1 MEILT
6 ADYFV
11 YYNDLNTDLYVYS
24 CILGLS
30 KKLEAIAKKTKGSDI
45 RPWIKSIVNH
55 VYWIS
60 SSCGTDGNLKS
71 AKWLSISNH
80 IVNKHTDHS
89 DVYQKCEHGELAQQ
103 RQWLT
108 EGKLFKKDKNIQNRL
123 ISYGEHHYF
132 QNICKQ

>member
-6 ADYFV
+6 EDYFV
-11 YYNDLNTDLYVYS
+11 YYNDLNTDLSVYS

-30 KKLEAIAKKTKGSDI
+30 KKLEAIAKKTKGSEI

-80 IVNKHTDHS
+80 IVNKHTDQS
-89 DVYQKCEHGELAQQ
+89 DLYQKCEHEELAQQ
-103 RQWLT
+103 RQWLQKVNYSRKIKIYKT
-108 EGKLFKKDKNIQNRL
+108 N
-123 ISYGEHHYF
+123 
-132 QNICKQ
+132 